1 MKEVYSLL
9 FLPDNTVL
17 HSSCWVDGSQC
28 IPKGDTVQVPGGRN
42 AMKKCILALILASF
56 FDLLLS
62 CPFFKC
68 CAMHHH
74 LLFFISVFCF
84 YCFQ

>member
-1 MKEVYSLL
+1 MKEVYCLL

-42 AMKKCILALILASF
+42 A
-56 FDLLLS
+56 
-62 CPFFKC
+62 
-68 CAMHHH
+68 
-74 LLFFISVFCF
+74 VF
-84 YCFQ
+84 